1 MSKTYEPHPLSL
13 VMPPMSAEEYAQLI
27 DSIREHGQ
35 LEPVVLFEG
44 QILDGRHRYQA
55 CQQLGIEPILR
66 EYSYEDDG
74 PSPATFSLVKNTHRR
89 HLTTSQRAMVAAAIL
104 PFFEAEAKANQ
115 RKSGG
120 AGMKENAAER
130 KAETPIHS
138 HAKAAEQ
145 MHVSKGSV
153 QTAAKLAEEAPEL
166 AEEVKA
172 GKKTLNAANTEFQ
185 EKKKNTVPSIIPA
198 ENQRKAA
205 FAEIAERHGEEFA
218 SAVVDG
224 RKLKTAEDFED
235 WQKLTEA
242 EQDGLIDFVLDGW
255 LVRKAQRWL
264 AQTVDEKTSIKDL
277 IVRHNAANRQG
288 QKTKSSWTVNGRTIT
303 VS

>member
-1 MSKTYEPHPLSL
+1 MTYQPHPLSL
-13 VMPPMSAEEYAQLI
+13 VMPPMSDEEYEQLI

-55 CQQLGIEPILR
+55 CQELGIEPILR

-104 PFFEAEAKANQ
+104 PFFEAEARENQ
-115 RKSGG
+115 RKAGG
-120 AGMKENAAER
+120 DQ
-130 KAETPIHS
+130 KAKSEQTETKAPVHS
-138 HAKAAEQ
+138 HAKAAEE
-145 MHVSKGSV
+145 MHVSASSV
-153 QTAAKLAEEAPEL
+153 QRAAKLAEEAPEL

-172 GKKTLNAANTEFQ
+172 GKKTLNAANTELQ
-185 EKKKNTVPSIIPA
+185 EKKKNTAPSIIPA

-277 IVRHNAANRQG
+277 IVRHNAAHRQG